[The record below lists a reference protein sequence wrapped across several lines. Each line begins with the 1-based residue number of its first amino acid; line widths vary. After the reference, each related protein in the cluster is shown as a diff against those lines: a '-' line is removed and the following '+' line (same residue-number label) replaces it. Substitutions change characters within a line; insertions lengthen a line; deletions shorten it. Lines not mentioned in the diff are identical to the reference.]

1 MTREEAGRSVV
12 ARQIDHYL
20 EARAT
25 MTNASTDSLRRA
37 AIAGIV
43 GATGTVIGGLV
54 VQIVVQPATTVS
66 DEMWSYPFSSA
77 ALVPVSILRA
87 FLQVLVFIVVLGVA
101 RSGLAGTSRSAHI
114 GLFLA
119 LAGTALLFVGELA
132 SIPIRDQRGDDTEA
146 AIVGAIF
153 GIGGLLCASGLI
165 AAGIAT
171 ARAGLWQSWRRFT
184 PLATGISIGGVFAL
198 QPVGAL
204 DAGVAVYGFCLL
216 ALAVALY
223 TQPSSSPATAL
234 SLRPQ
239 EQGT

>member
-1 MTREEAGRSVV
+1 
-12 ARQIDHYL
+12 
-20 EARAT
+20 

-87 FLQVLVFIVVLGVA
+87 SLQVLVFIVVLGAA

-132 SIPIRDQRGDDTEA
+132 SIPIRDQRGDDTGA

-153 GIGGLLCASGLI
+153 GIGGLLSATGFI
-165 AAGIAT
+165 AAGLAT

-184 PLATGISIGGVFAL
+184 PLATGISIGGVLAL

>member
-1 MTREEAGRSVV
+1 
-12 ARQIDHYL
+12 
-20 EARAT
+20 

-87 FLQVLVFIVVLGVA
+87 SLQVLVFIVVLGAA

-132 SIPIRDQRGDDTEA
+132 SIPIRDQRGDDTGA

-153 GIGGLLCASGLI
+153 GIAGLLSATGFI
-165 AAGIAT
+165 AAGLAT

-184 PLATGISIGGVFAL
+184 PLATGISIGGVLAL